1 MEKLEK
7 KIYGSQESE
16 TDPKR
21 LNKAYNYHTPKYDT
35 DILGQNIII
44 AGIKYMRDRMDSHGT
59 ISSVWLLTVF
69 PDGKKKAMHIASNH
83 AYVREVIKHFGAK
96 PNTPLRCR
104 IITQGEAQAKR
115 YRLAEPIEEENEEE
129 N

>member
-7 KIYGSQESE
+7 KEYGTPE
-16 TDPKR
+16 TPLGR
-21 LNKAYNYHTPKYDT
+21 LIKAYKYGLPKYDT
-35 DILGQNIII
+35 DILNQNLIIT
-44 AGIKYMRDRMDSHGT
+44 AVKYMRDRMDSHGT

-69 PDGKKKAMHIASNH
+69 LDKKKKPLHIASNH
-83 AYVREVIKHFGAK
+83 AYVREIISHLSAN
-96 PNTPLRCR
+96 PNTPLSCR
-104 IITQGEAQAKR
+104 IIAQGEAQAKR